1 MHSTEIHTYLH
12 RFFKEN
18 DCEILHG
25 NEHYL
30 TVQLTIDMDKRIMN
44 RPFYWRYI
52 ESVNETPNPA
62 QLTLIT
68 DMQQLHNG
76 MKGEIIHLGSPRLHQ
91 LFQVTK
97 EMGQF
102 VKMYEHIED
111 TSEQLILTPWVGV
124 NYKVSFTS
132 HQTKEMLYSVGIN
145 LMTGAVVKE
154 FQETISM
161 LDLSDQSSEQVFHL
175 PYIITPVRALDRL
188 DAVITQVIEGEDL
201 TWVEEAEKRWRKDQA
216 VLDYFYEGQ
225 EPKPE
230 CYEME
235 KQAMEERFKPRISVD
250 VVNGGLFY
258 LK

>member
-102 VKMYEHIED
+102 VKMYERIED

-188 DAVITQVIEGEDL
+188 DAVITQIIEGEDL

>member
-52 ESVNETPNPA
+52 ESVNEIPNPA

-76 MKGEIIHLGSPRLHQ
+76 MRGEVIHLGSPRLHQ

-102 VKMYEHIED
+102 VKMYERIVG
-111 TSEQLILTPWVGV
+111 TNNQVVLTPWVGV